1 MPSCPWLLT
10 AILITTCST
19 WASDKNWN
27 LLLSFTRSQIRGFRI
42 FQFFFIKH
50 QARPTKGR
58 LTPLCVPLD
67 STKKKVS
74 TRSDS
79 SRKTISRVSTSK
91 LTEEMSCNKRYP
103 FLPDLYYGCNLP
115 GNIVLR
121 LGQSGVIW
129 VGGSLYQ
136 FSDYLSRLLTA
147 PLSVVYDP
155 GHNNTSQGKKYRPI
169 GGIRCLPW
177 PVSLWL
183 KTAGFSDM
191 YSISAHTYRHR
202 TALGMLVAYR
212 SDWSL
217 QQGHQS
223 LSPTGSFHNS
233 ITLIPDTGG
242 STAASVRTKT

>member
-19 WASDKNWN
+19 WASAKNWN

-91 LTEEMSCNKRYP
+91 LTGEMSCNKRYP
-103 FLPDLYYGCNLP
+103 FLPDLYHGCNSF
-115 GNIVLR
+115 GN
-121 LGQSGVIW
+121 
-129 VGGSLYQ
+129 VGGLQVWLIS
-136 FSDYLSRLLTA
+136 T
-147 PLSVVYDP
+147 
-155 GHNNTSQGKKYRPI
+155 TRP
-169 GGIRCLPW
+169 
-177 PVSLWL
+177 
-183 KTAGFSDM
+183 
-191 YSISAHTYRHR
+191 SITITNWY
-202 TALGMLVAYR
+202 
-212 SDWSL
+212 
-217 QQGHQS
+217 
-223 LSPTGSFHNS
+223 GSFHNS